1 LAFDLTG
8 TAVHHGCNAVRSRK
22 KSVIMNKFL
31 ISALAALTLTTPVLA
46 QPTDILNASYDIA
59 RELFE
64 AENAAYLA
72 SGATVTINQSHA
84 GSSAQA
90 RAVLEGMQADVVTFN
105 QVTDVQRLVEG
116 GFVSED
122 WQSEFPNNAA
132 PFYSFPSF
140 LVRAGNPKGISDWG
154 DLAEEGIQ
162 VIFPNPKTSG
172 NGRYTYL
179 AARAWAAEEYAG
191 DEAQI
196 EAFLT
201 KLFSNVPVFETGGR
215 AATTAFTERQ
225 LGDVLVTFEAE
236 VLAVRDQ
243 LGAENYEAVVPSVSF
258 LSEFPVAIV
267 DRVVDARGSRDLAKS
282 YLDFLFTPAGQEVA
296 AQHHHRVYDETVVA
310 AHAADFPEVNLVTVE
325 DAFGGWDAVNAEHFA
340 DGGLLD
346 RVFLNQ

>member
-1 LAFDLTG
+1 
-8 TAVHHGCNAVRSRK
+8 
-22 KSVIMNKFL
+22 MNKFL
-31 ISALAALTLTTPVLA
+31 ATAVAVLALGATPTFA

-64 AENAAYLA
+64 AENAAYA
-72 SGATVTINQSHA
+72 ATGATVTVNQSHA

-90 RAVLEGMQADVVTFN
+90 RAVLEGLAADVVTFN
-105 QVTDVQRLVEG
+105 QVTDIQKLVDG
-116 GFVSED
+116 GFVAAD
-122 WQSEFPNNAA
+122 WATQFPNNAA
-132 PFYSFPSF
+132 PFYSFPAF
-140 LVRAGNPKGISDWG
+140 LVRAGNPKGIKDWG
-154 DLAEEGIQ
+154 DLAADGVQ

-179 AARAWAAEEYAG
+179 AARAWANEEYKG

-236 VLAVRDQ
+236 VLGVRKQ
-243 LGAENYEAVVPSVSF
+243 LGADKYDAVIPSVSF

-267 DRVVDARGSRDLAKS
+267 DKVVDARGSRDLAKA
-282 YLDFLFTPAGQEVA
+282 YLDFLFTPEGQEVA
-296 AQHHHRVYDETVVA
+296 AANFHRVHNETVAA
-310 AHAADFPEVNLVTVE
+310 AHAADFPAIRLVTVE
-325 DAFGGWDAVNAEHFA
+325 DAFGGWEKVSEEHFA

-346 RVFLNQ
+346 KVFLNQ

>member
-1 LAFDLTG
+1 
-8 TAVHHGCNAVRSRK
+8 
-22 KSVIMNKFL
+22 MNKFL
-31 ISALAALTLTTPVLA
+31 ATAVLALGLGAVPAFA

-64 AENAAYLA
+64 AENAAYAA

-90 RAVLEGMQADVVTFN
+90 RAVLEGLAADVVTFN
-105 QVTDVQRLVEG
+105 QVTDIDKLVEG
-116 GFVSED
+116 GFVSAD
-122 WQSEFPNNAA
+122 WATQFPNNAA
-132 PFYSFPSF
+132 PFYSFPAF
-140 LVRAGNPKGISDWG
+140 LVRAGNPKAIKDWG
-154 DLAEEGIQ
+154 DLAADGVQ

-179 AARAWAAEEYAG
+179 AARAWATEEYKG
-191 DEAQI
+191 DEVQV

-201 KLFSNVPVFETGGR
+201 KLFNNVPVFETGGR

-236 VLAVRDQ
+236 VLGVRKQ
-243 LGAENYEAVVPSVSF
+243 LGADKYDAVIPSVSF

-267 DRVVDARGSRDLAKS
+267 DKVVDSRGSRDLAKA
-282 YLDFLFTPAGQEVA
+282 YLDFLFTPEGQEVA
-296 AQHHHRVYDETVVA
+296 AANFHRVNDEAVAA
-310 AHAADFPEVNLVTVE
+310 AHAADFPEVRLVSVE
-325 DAFGGWDAVNAEHFA
+325 DAYGGWAKVSEEHFA

-346 RVFLNQ
+346 KVFLNQ

>member
-1 LAFDLTG
+1 
-8 TAVHHGCNAVRSRK
+8 
-22 KSVIMNKFL
+22 MNKFL
-31 ISALAALTLTTPVLA
+31 ATAVAVLALGATPTFA

-64 AENAAYLA
+64 AENAAYA
-72 SGATVTINQSHA
+72 ATGATVTVNQSHA

-90 RAVLEGMQADVVTFN
+90 RAVLEGLAADVVTFN
-105 QVTDVQRLVEG
+105 QVTDIQKLVDG
-116 GFVSED
+116 GFVAAD
-122 WQSEFPNNAA
+122 WATQFPNNAA
-132 PFYSFPSF
+132 PFYSFPAF
-140 LVRAGNPKGISDWG
+140 LVRAGNPKGIKDWG
-154 DLAEEGIQ
+154 DLAADGVQ

-179 AARAWAAEEYAG
+179 AARAWATEEYKG

-196 EAFLT
+196 GAFLT

-236 VLAVRDQ
+236 VLGVRKQ
-243 LGAENYEAVVPSVSF
+243 LGADKYDAVIPSVSF

-267 DRVVDARGSRDLAKS
+267 DKVVDARGSRDLAKA
-282 YLDFLFTPAGQEVA
+282 YLDFLFTPEGQEVA
-296 AQHHHRVYDETVVA
+296 AANFHRVHNETVAA
-310 AHAADFPEVNLVTVE
+310 AHAADFPAIRLVTVE
-325 DAFGGWDAVNAEHFA
+325 DAFGGWEKVSEEHFA

-346 RVFLNQ
+346 KVFLNQ

>member
-1 LAFDLTG
+1 MF
-8 TAVHHGCNAVRSRK
+8 
-22 KSVIMNKFL
+22 KFL
-31 ISALAALTLTTPVLA
+31 SPALLALGLAATPAVA

-59 RELFE
+59 RELFDAINKGY
-64 AENAAYLA
+64 AE
-72 SGATVTINQSHA
+72 SGATVTVNQSHA

-90 RAVLEGMQADVVTFN
+90 RAILEGLQADVVTFN
-105 QVTDVQRLVEG
+105 QVTDVQKLVEG
-116 GFVSED
+116 GFVSAD
-122 WQSEFPNNAA
+122 WQTQFPNNAA

-140 LVRAGNPKGISDWG
+140 LVRAGNPKNIKDWG
-154 DLAEEGIQ
+154 DLAADGVQ

-179 AARAWAAEEYAG
+179 AARAWANEHYAG

-201 KLFSNVPVFETGGR
+201 KLFANVPVFETGGR

-236 VLAVRDQ
+236 TLAVNAKFAGQ
-243 LGAENYEAVVPSVSF
+243 YQPVTPSVSF

-267 DRVVDARGSRDLAKS
+267 DKVVDARGSRDLAKA
-282 YLDFLFTPAGQEVA
+282 YLDFLFTPEAQEIAAQNFHRVHDQTVA
-296 AQHHHRVYDETVVA
+296 AK
-310 AHAADFPEVNLVTVE
+310 HADTFPEVRLVTVE
-325 DAFGGWDAVNAEHFA
+325 DAFGGWDKVAKDHFA

-346 RVFLNQ
+346 KVFVNQ

>member
-1 LAFDLTG
+1 MNKLLATAVLAFGLG
-8 TAVHHGCNAVRSRK
+8 AS
-22 KSVIMNKFL
+22 
-31 ISALAALTLTTPVLA
+31 PVFA

-64 AENAAYLA
+64 AENAAYA
-72 SGATVTINQSHA
+72 ATGATVTVNQSHA

-90 RAVLEGMQADVVTFN
+90 RAVLEGLAADVVTFN
-105 QVTDVQRLVEG
+105 QVTDIQKLVDG
-116 GFVSED
+116 GFVAAD
-122 WQSEFPNNAA
+122 WATQFPHNAA
-132 PFYSFPSF
+132 PFYSFPAF
-140 LVRAGNPKGISDWG
+140 LVRAGNPKGIKDWG
-154 DLAEEGIQ
+154 DLAADGVQ

-179 AARAWAAEEYAG
+179 AARAWATEEYKG

-201 KLFSNVPVFETGGR
+201 KLFNNVPVFETGGR

-236 VLAVRDQ
+236 VLGVRKQ
-243 LGAENYEAVVPSVSF
+243 LGADKYDAVIPSVSF

-267 DRVVDARGSRDLAKS
+267 DKVVDSRGSRDLAKA
-282 YLDFLFTPAGQEVA
+282 YLDFLFTPEGQEVA
-296 AQHHHRVYDETVVA
+296 AANFHRVNDETVAA
-310 AHAADFPEVNLVTVE
+310 AHAADFPAIRLVTVE
-325 DAFGGWDAVNAEHFA
+325 DAFGGWDKVSQEHFA

-346 RVFLNQ
+346 KVFLNQ

>member
-1 LAFDLTG
+1 
-8 TAVHHGCNAVRSRK
+8 
-22 KSVIMNKFL
+22 MNKL
-31 ISALAALTLTTPVLA
+31 LASAVAALALASSPAFA

-64 AENAAYLA
+64 AENAAYAA
-72 SGATVTINQSHA
+72 SGATVTVNQSHA

-90 RAVLEGMQADVVTFN
+90 RAILEGLQADVATFN
-105 QVTDVQRLVEG
+105 QVTDIQKLVAG
-116 GFVSED
+116 GYVSED
-122 WQSEFPNNAA
+122 WATDFPNNAA

-154 DLAEEGIQ
+154 DLAAEGVQ

-179 AARAWAAEEYAG
+179 AARAWATEEYAG
-191 DEAQI
+191 DEAKI
-196 EAFLT
+196 EEFLT

-225 LGDVLVTFEAE
+225 LGDVLVSFEAE
-236 VLAVRDQ
+236 TLAVEKL
-243 LGAENYEAVVPSVSF
+243 LGEDKYEAVTPSVSF

-267 DRVVDARGSRDLAKS
+267 DKVVDARGSRDLAKA
-282 YLDFLFTPAGQEVA
+282 YLDFLFTPEGQEVA
-296 AQHHHRVYDETVVA
+296 AANFHRPQDETVAA
-310 AHAADFPEVNLVTVE
+310 AHAETFPEIRLVTVDE
-325 DAFGGWDAVNAEHFA
+325 AYGGWEKVAAEHFA

-346 RVFLNQ
+346 KVFLNQ

>member
-1 LAFDLTG
+1 
-8 TAVHHGCNAVRSRK
+8 
-22 KSVIMNKFL
+22 MNKL
-31 ISALAALTLTTPVLA
+31 LASAVAALALASSPVLA

-64 AENAAYLA
+64 AENAAYAA
-72 SGATVTINQSHA
+72 SGATVTVNQSHA

-90 RAVLEGMQADVVTFN
+90 RAILEGLQADVATFN
-105 QVTDVQRLVEG
+105 QVTDIQKLVDG
-116 GFVSED
+116 GYVSED
-122 WQSEFPNNAA
+122 WTSEFPNNAA

-154 DLAEEGIQ
+154 DLAAEGVQ

-179 AARAWAAEEYAG
+179 AARAWATEEYAG
-191 DEAQI
+191 DEAKI
-196 EAFLT
+196 EEFLT

-225 LGDVLVTFEAE
+225 LGDVLVSFEAE
-236 VLAVRDQ
+236 TLAVEKL
-243 LGAENYEAVVPSVSF
+243 LGEDKYEAVTPSVSF

-267 DRVVDARGSRDLAKS
+267 DKVVDARGSRDIAKA
-282 YLDFLFTPAGQEVA
+282 YLDFLFTPEGQEVA
-296 AQHHHRVYDETVVA
+296 AANFHRPQDETVAA
-310 AHAADFPEVNLVTVE
+310 AHADTFPEIRLVTVDE
-325 DAFGGWDAVNAEHFA
+325 AYGGWEKVAAEHFA

-346 RVFLNQ
+346 KVFLNQ

>member
-1 LAFDLTG
+1 MKQFLRIAI
-8 TAVHHGCNAVRSRK
+8 AVSAMTLG
-22 KSVIMNKFL
+22 SV
-31 ISALAALTLTTPVLA
+31 AAHA
-46 QPTDILNASYDIA
+46 QPNDILNASYDIA

-64 AENAAYLA
+64 AENAAYKA
-72 SGATVTINQSHA
+72 SGATITVNQSHA

-90 RAVLEGMQADVVTFN
+90 RAILEGLPADVVTFN
-105 QVTDVQRLVEG
+105 QVTDIAKLVDG

-122 WQSEFPNNAA
+122 WASEFPNNAA
-132 PFYSFPSF
+132 PFYSFPAF
-140 LVRAGNPKGISDWG
+140 LVRAGNPKNIADWG
-154 DLAEEGIQ
+154 DLAADGVQ

-179 AARAWAAEEYAG
+179 AARAWANEEYAG
-191 DEAQI
+191 DEARI

-236 VLAVRDQ
+236 VLSVRSKLGTDQ
-243 LGAENYEAVVPSVSF
+243 YQAVVPSVSF

-267 DRVVDARGSRDLAKS
+267 DKVVDARGSRAQAEA
-282 YLDFLFTPAGQEVA
+282 YLNFLFTTEGQEVA
-296 AQHHHRVYDETVVA
+296 AANFHRPSDPAVLA
-310 AHAADFPEVNLVTVE
+310 AHAADFPDVRLVTVE
-325 DAFGGWDAVNAEHFA
+325 DAYGGWAKVAEEHFA

-346 RVFLNQ
+346 KVFLNQ

>member
-1 LAFDLTG
+1 
-8 TAVHHGCNAVRSRK
+8 
-22 KSVIMNKFL
+22 MNKL
-31 ISALAALTLTTPVLA
+31 LATAAATLVLAATPALA

-64 AENAAYLA
+64 AENAAYA
-72 SGATVTINQSHA
+72 ATGATVTVNQSHA

-90 RAVLEGMQADVVTFN
+90 RAILEGLQADVATFN
-105 QVTDVQRLVEG
+105 QVTDIQKLVEG

-122 WQSEFPNNAA
+122 WTTQFPNNAS

-140 LVRAGNPKGISDWG
+140 LVRAGNPKGIEDWG
-154 DLAEEGIQ
+154 DLAEEGVQ

-179 AARAWAAEEYAG
+179 AARAWATEEYAG

-201 KLFSNVPVFETGGR
+201 KLFANVPVFETGGR

-225 LGDVLVTFEAE
+225 LGDVLITFEAE
-236 VLAVRDQ
+236 TLAVANQ
-243 LGAENYEAVVPSVSF
+243 LGTDNYQPVTPSVSF

-267 DRVVDARGSRDLAKS
+267 DKVVDARGSRDLAKA
-282 YLDFLFTPAGQEVA
+282 YLDFLFTPEGQEVA
-296 AQHHHRVYDETVVA
+296 AANFHRPNDETVAA
-310 AHAADFPEVNLVTVE
+310 AHAETFPEIRLVTAE
-325 DAFGGWDAVNAEHFA
+325 EAFGGWDTIAADHFA
-340 DGGLLD
+340 EGGLLD
-346 RVFLNQ
+346 KVFVNQ